1 MPRRAL
7 LLCRVARIEFIS
19 FFAAPRNAGQRN
31 GAMRHNYCEPSLTRE
46 RSRISGF
53 CYALAFLWGAGV
65 LLRCLTKKN
74 EDKGPILDQSKY
86 RSVYLQ
92 LLQTRFRDAI
102 FHKLVCSICNSC
114 IRPTFHFSQNV

>member
-1 MPRRAL
+1 M
-7 LLCRVARIEFIS
+7 
-19 FFAAPRNAGQRN
+19 GQCDIIIVN
-31 GAMRHNYCEPSLTRE
+31 PVLPRE

-74 EDKGPILDQSKY
+74 EDKGPILVQSKY

-102 FHKLVCSICNSC
+102 FHKLCLQLMYPADVSFLSERVNLRNS
-114 IRPTFHFSQNV
+114 